1 MTEYIDET
9 IKAMNEVLTL
19 IRRIRTEYPDA
30 AAEQIAEAVVMAYN
44 SRIDELLERIQ
55 QLQVQYEE
63 LQQHK
68 AVMDAMANIVRLSD
82 HSLSA
87 RLRVVA
93 E

>member
-1 MTEYIDET
+1 MTDYVDET

-30 AAEQIAEAVVMAYN
+30 AAEQIAEAVVRAYD
-44 SRIDELLERIQ
+44 SRINELLERIQ

-68 AVMDAMANIVRLSD
+68 AVMDAMANIVRSSD
-82 HSLSA
+82 HSPA
-87 RLRVVA
+87 RLRVAA